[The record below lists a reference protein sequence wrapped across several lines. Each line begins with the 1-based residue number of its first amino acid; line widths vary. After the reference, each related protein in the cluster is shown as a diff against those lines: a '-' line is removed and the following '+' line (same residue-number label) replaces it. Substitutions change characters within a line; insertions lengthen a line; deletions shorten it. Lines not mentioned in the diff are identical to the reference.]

1 MARFLKFLG
10 RLCSNIPV
18 AVAVFVLLLT
28 LIIAFSA
35 SIVFPEGPWM
45 MVAKPFIPPGVD
57 MNHPLGTDML
67 GRDLAAG
74 IFHGSRVSLL
84 IGTTSTLSAV
94 VVGLIV
100 GSLAGYYGG
109 LIDNILSR
117 VIDLF
122 QTIPPFVF
130 AVVFVSIFEPSIFV
144 IVIAIALISWPTI
157 ARLSRGEFIS
167 LRDRE
172 FVQASVAIGM
182 SPLRIIA
189 TQILP
194 NSLSPIIV
202 TASVTVAYAILI
214 ESALAFLGL
223 GDPNVMSW
231 GSMIGAG
238 RDMLRNATYMTAV
251 PGIAI
256 VLVVLSLTIV
266 GEGLNDALNPRNKG
280 RST

>member
-1 MARFLKFLG
+1 
-10 RLCSNIPV
+10 
-18 AVAVFVLLLT
+18 
-28 LIIAFSA
+28 
-35 SIVFPEGPWM
+35 
-45 MVAKPFIPPGVD
+45 MVAKPFVPPFTEPGY
-57 MNHPLGTDML
+57 PLGTDML

-84 IGTTSTLSAV
+84 IGVTSTLSA
-94 VVGLIV
+94 LIIGVLV
-100 GSLAGYYGG
+100 GSVAGYYGG
-109 LIDNILSR
+109 VVDNVLSR
-117 VIDLF
+117 LIDLF
-122 QTIPPFVF
+122 QTMPPFVF
-130 AVVFVSIFEPSIFV
+130 AIVYVSIFEPSIPT
-144 IVIAIALISWPTI
+144 IVVAISLISWPTI

-182 SPLRIIA
+182 SSSRIIFS
-189 TQILP
+189 QILP
-194 NSLSPIIV
+194 NSMSPIVV

-256 VLVVLSLTIV
+256 VAVVLSLTIL
-266 GEGLNDALNPRNKG
+266 GEGLNDAMNPRHQD
-280 RST
+280 RR